1 MGMSM
6 AGSWQWMYRV
16 PVVLASEGWGLAKL
30 LYVQRRTL
38 WATTRVEFHRRYA
51 GNVLGMLW
59 SPLYALLFL
68 AMYGFVF
75 LWITPVSGNHDLTR
89 YERVIQI
96 FCGLIPYLGFTEA
109 LTTGTGSIKANIS
122 LLKNTIYPPELV
134 PVKLMLVSLMGLFIS
149 LAILILMVIPTRLVG
164 WHLLYLPVS
173 FFLLMLVSLAAV
185 WIFSA
190 MAALLPD
197 ILQLVNLLSLMLLF
211 ISPIGLPLDMVH
223 GIPRLIMMVN
233 PLTHLIESFQYAIM
247 GMRDTPLWSDAVL
260 GGVALLAS
268 WGCGIIFM
276 RLKPL
281 FADFE

>member
-1 MGMSM
+1 MSRSM
-6 AGSWQWMYRV
+6 AGPWQWMVRV
-16 PVVLASEGWGLAKL
+16 PVVLAGEGGGLAKL
-30 LYVQRRTL
+30 LYTQRRTL

-51 GNVLGMLW
+51 GNVLGILW

-75 LWITPVSGNHDLTR
+75 LWITPVTGHDLTP

-96 FCGLIPYLGFTEA
+96 FCGLVPYLGFTEA

-134 PVKLMLVSLMGLFIS
+134 PVKLMLVSMMGLCIS
-149 LAILILMVIPTRLVG
+149 LAILILMVIPTPLVG

-211 ISPIGLPLDMVH
+211 ISPIGLPLSVVH
-223 GIPRLIMMVN
+223 GVPRLIMMVN

-247 GMRDTPLWSDAVL
+247 GVRDTPMWADAVL
-260 GGVALLAS
+260 GLVALLAA